1 MTNSADDH
9 DAAARWAIRLEDG
22 PLDAEPQRELDD
34 WLGADPRR
42 HGALLRAEATL
53 AYLNRGR
60 ALTDSA
66 TAVPEPEPA
75 PSRRWSRRGF
85 LVGGGMAAG
94 LAAAGISGVYLLS
107 PAAIEIGT
115 GVGEIRRVP
124 LPDGSVAS
132 VNTASDIAVSMGDKR
147 RAVALK
153 TGEAWFQVAH
163 DRSRPFVVEAGH
175 VRVQA
180 VGTAF
185 SVRRYDDGANVVVT
199 EGVVEVW
206 IDGQEDRRTRIA
218 AGSKGFVANAAPM
231 IKVETAPEGAER
243 MLAWRTGELALNGET
258 LSFAADELNR
268 YNRRRL
274 VIDSPN
280 LRQEPMV
287 GYFRVDQPEEFA
299 RAVGAT
305 LGATVIV
312 RGDEIHLSR

>member
-22 PLDAEPQRELDD
+22 SLDAVPQRELDE

-60 ALTDSA
+60 ALTDTVA
-66 TAVPEPEPA
+66 APPEPRASP
-75 PSRRWSRRGF
+75 RWSRRSF
-85 LVGGGMAAG
+85 LAGGGIAAG
-94 LAAAGISGVYLLS
+94 LAAAGVSGLYLMS

-115 GVGEIRRVP
+115 GIGEIRRVP

-132 VNTASDIAVSMGDKR
+132 VNTASDIAVTMGDKR

-163 DRSRPFVVEAGH
+163 DRSRPFVVEAGQ

-185 SVRRYDDGANVVVT
+185 SVRRRDDGANIVVT

-206 IDGQEDRRTRIA
+206 VDGQDDRRTRIT
-218 AGSKGFVANAAPM
+218 AGSRGFVADAAPM
-231 IKVETAPEGAER
+231 IKVESAPEGAER
-243 MLAWRTGELALNGET
+243 TLAWRTGELALNGET
-258 LSFAADELNR
+258 LAYAAAELNR
-268 YNRRRL
+268 YNRQRL
-274 VIDSPN
+274 VIDSVN
-280 LRQEPMV
+280 LRHEPMV

-299 RAVGAT
+299 RAVHAT
-305 LGATVIV
+305 LGATVTLK
-312 RGDEIHLSR
+312 GDAIHLSR